1 MCVYLFITLVSCSVY
16 FGCWIPGNFSGGP
29 GHIFHLCGAPLC
41 GVSGRY
47 TLFECWPGVG
57 GGAVR
62 VFLLLGSVEVGT
74 VRLK

>member
-1 MCVYLFITLVSCSVY
+1 VYMLIYYPYLLFCLFLGLDSWDICLAGRVIYILC
-16 FGCWIPGNFSGGP
+16 GGP
-29 GHIFHLCGAPLC
+29 LS

-47 TLFECWPGVG
+47 NLFECWPGVG

-62 VFLLLGSVEVGT
+62 VFLLLGFVEVGT

>member
-1 MCVYLFITLVSCSVY
+1 MCICPFITLISCSVY
-16 FGCWIPGNFSGGP
+16 FGAGFVGTFLAGRVVFSA
-29 GHIFHLCGAPLC
+29 CVRLC

-47 TLFECWPGVG
+47 DLFECWPGVG

-62 VFLLLGSVEVGT
+62 VFLFLGSVEVGT